1 MKIMLLGAN
10 GQVGS
15 EVCEAFADE
24 KLFSLSALCSKELDL
39 RDEKSLKSKFKEN
52 PPDIVINCAAYTDVE
67 GCESN
72 KNTALEVN
80 GIVPGN
86 LGKLCSFYNSFLI
99 HLSTDYVFDGKKAD
113 LYSENDLCNP
123 VNFYGQSKLIGE
135 KNIQKTCKKFVI
147 LRVSWVFGKNGKN
160 FLKTMI
166 DLSEREEIHVISDQS
181 SFPTSA
187 KSIADIL
194 KKIVKIYS
202 KDQSFDY
209 GVYNYRNGP
218 ITTWYEFAKKIFLAA
233 EKIGSIKNT
242 PKIIPITSEDYISN
256 VQRPFNS
263 ALSIN
268 KINTS
273 LNLKETAWGQELE
286 EVLGSM
292 FKEYK

>member
-1 MKIMLLGAN
+1 
-10 GQVGS
+10 
-15 EVCEAFADE
+15 
-24 KLFSLSALCSKELDL
+24 
-39 RDEKSLKSKFKEN
+39 
-52 PPDIVINCAAYTDVE
+52 
-67 GCESN
+67 
-72 KNTALEVN
+72 
-80 GIVPGN
+80 
-86 LGKLCSFYNSFLI
+86 
-99 HLSTDYVFDGKKAD
+99 
-113 LYSENDLCNP
+113 
-123 VNFYGQSKLIGE
+123 
-135 KNIQKTCKKFVI
+135 
-147 LRVSWVFGKNGKN
+147 
-160 FLKTMI
+160 MI

-292 FKEYK
+292 FKEYKW